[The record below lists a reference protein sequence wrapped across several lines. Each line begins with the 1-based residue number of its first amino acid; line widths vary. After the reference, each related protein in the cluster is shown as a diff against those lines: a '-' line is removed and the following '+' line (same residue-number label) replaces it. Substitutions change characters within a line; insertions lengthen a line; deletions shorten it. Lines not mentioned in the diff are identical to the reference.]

1 MNSIRLLKIF
11 NESNSRPKE
20 YISRAALNNESFLT
34 EQKKADVVLIHKK
47 IILDYRKIV
56 GRYH

>member
-1 MNSIRLLKIF
+1 MNSIRLLKIC
-11 NESNSRPKE
+11 NESNSKPKE

-47 IILDYRKIV
+47 
-56 GRYH
+56 